1 LSSAWFFSVV
11 PTTYVSL
18 SSTRYW
24 QRDLA
29 DADNDNDDNNNND
42 NLHPS
47 VGREH
52 PTKKQTT
59 TTTRTR
65 TTTTTTTQI
74 LPSLQELT
82 QNPDTIRCDD
92 EDTLPVY
99 DHVVVAA
106 AEKDG
111 GTSTTT
117 GLIPKQIHISFATRC
132 VPRDYHQIIQQW
144 KTGVAGPFRVLS

>member
-1 LSSAWFFSVV
+1 M
-11 PTTYVSL
+11 
-18 SSTRYW
+18 RYW

-29 DADNDNDDNNNND
+29 DADNDNDDDNDSNNN
-42 NLHPS
+42 LLPS

-59 TTTRTR
+59 TTTTTTRTRTSTSTRTR

-117 GLIPKQIHISFATRC
+117 TGLIPKQIHISFATRC